1 MSQPDFQTMITQAL
15 KLYRDGRTLE
25 LAATPLS
32 TTPLVE
38 AEFLAGDSI
47 TPLARGRAVEAVLS
61 RAIRELQPL
70 GAEPASYVTDTQALA
85 PAWRYYKILVHFYCD
100 HWTVERIAEEL
111 GFAPTSIFNLRAKAI
126 TALAELLQSTLTTPA
141 LLAARRQATIAHRYQ
156 QLSPTAQTIVRI
168 AAFFGVPIPVLMLA
182 EIPLAAA
189 PEGVQESIALVV
201 QNSLGVYDSEEGTIY
216 TPPAIRDYMMG
227 LLRADERA
235 HWHSHAAHYYE
246 GHFNYIEAA
255 RHWQLAGDGETAAG
269 LLIEHYAA
277 ISKSIK
283 GNELEELLAT
293 FQPTTIT
300 PSTWARL
307 KLLEG
312 QSAEARANLAKA
324 TLAYEAALHVEQVV
338 IKAEAHYRLAKI
350 LEYRNLDE
358 ALVHYERGIELLERT
373 SADNS
378 LLVKMYIHR
387 SWIFIQDRQDFHRA
401 EANLQRAKLLVD
413 PANREDYSDLYNASG
428 ELFHR
433 EGKWEYA
440 IEDRLRSWL
449 AAKESNDLTRV
460 VKIGYNLGRDYT
472 EFRRFPQA
480 LLYLN
485 QSRTLALEN
494 DMLDMAAL
502 CQEVIGICYFY
513 QADYGA
519 AIHSYEAAYALF
531 TQVQNQTALT
541 NVCFNLAEAHAIS
554 GQRVPARRYYD
565 EGLALAATLIQA
577 TADAES
583 LLIVQRFAAL
593 KQQYPVL
600 LADPA
605 QVNERQQRA
614 LSYVQDHGA
623 ISNREYRTLNHVQNK
638 TAADELM
645 ALATQNLL
653 VKSGHGAATVYRLPP
668 SPSTVT
674 PTALPPDLTQRQR
687 QAIAYVQT
695 HGQISNRVYR
705 ELTQVGNKAAATD
718 LQELVERGLLLQAGK
733 GPATIYRLLP

>member
-1 MSQPDFQTMITQAL
+1 MSQPDFQAMVTQAL

-25 LAATPLS
+25 LAATPLA
-32 TTPLVE
+32 TTLLVE
-38 AEFLAGDSI
+38 AEFLAGDPI
-47 TPLARGRAVEAVLS
+47 TPLARGRAVEAVL
-61 RAIRELQPL
+61 RWAIRELQPL
-70 GAEPASYVTDTQALA
+70 GTEPTSYATDTQALA
-85 PAWRYYKILVHFYCD
+85 PAWRYYKVLYHFYCD
-100 HWTVERIAEEL
+100 RWTVERIAEEL

-141 LLAARRQATIAHRYQ
+141 LLTARRQATIAHRYQ
-156 QLSPTAQTIVRI
+156 QLSTTAQTIVRI
-168 AAFFGVPIPVLMLA
+168 AAFFGVPIPVLMLS

-216 TPPAIRDYMMG
+216 TPSAIRDYVMG

-235 HWHSHAAHYYE
+235 RWHSHAAHYYE

-255 RHWQLAGDGETAAG
+255 RHWQLAGDGETAAV

-283 GNELEELLAT
+283 GNEFEELLAT
-293 FQPTTIT
+293 FQPTSIT
-300 PSTWARL
+300 SSTWARL

-614 LSYVQDHGA
+614 LVYVQDHGA

-645 ALATQNLL
+645 ALAAQNLL

-687 QAIAYVQT
+687 QAIAYVQV

-733 GPATIYRLLP
+733 GPATIYRLIS